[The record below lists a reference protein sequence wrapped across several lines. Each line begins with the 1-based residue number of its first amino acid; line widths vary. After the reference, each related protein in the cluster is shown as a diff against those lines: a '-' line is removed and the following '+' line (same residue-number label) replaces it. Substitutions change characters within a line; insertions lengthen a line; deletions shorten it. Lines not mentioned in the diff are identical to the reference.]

1 MFATVWLVQRGSPES
16 KPAEQDRPGERPRPG
31 AGPHVR
37 PCQNWQSR
45 FLAIGCVAIFCVCLR
60 RRGSP
65 EPKPVGTEHHVTDE
79 SG

>member
-1 MFATVWLVQRGSPES
+1 M
-16 KPAEQDRPGERPRPG
+16 
-31 AGPHVR
+31 R

-45 FLAIGCVAIFCVCLR
+45 FLAIGCVAIFCVYLR